1 MGRFDTLGECINE
14 FMGNTDEECRGG
26 NGHFVF
32 DPNNNGWCSCCTTSD
47 AATNTIQTASPECK
61 IYKFRDD
68 VLPSYVGCF
77 KDTPNKSGKAIS
89 STDKHNSL
97 E

>member
-47 AATNTIQTASPECK
+47 AATNTI
-61 IYKFRDD
+61 
-68 VLPSYVGCF
+68 
-77 KDTPNKSGKAIS
+77 
-89 STDKHNSL
+89 
-97 E
+97 